1 MKKAAGGLLVAVG
14 ALWILVNCLLQLGR
28 VGNPDVA
35 GGPNLFD
42 AAAWAGNTAYRA
54 GGARGLP
61 AAGPG
66 GVFSCGSGCACCVAP
81 RRRGG
86 GY

>member
-54 GGARGLP
+54 GGLVAFLLLGLGVLLVWLGVRLLRG
-61 AAGPG
+61 
-66 GVFSCGSGCACCVAP
+66 P

>member
-14 ALWILVNCLLQLGR
+14 ALWILVNCLLQLAR

-54 GGARGLP
+54 GGSWPSCCWAWGF
-61 AAGPG
+61 
-66 GVFSCGSGCACCVAP
+66 FSCGSGCACCVAS